1 MIARSFSEKNVH
13 RGNLMTTDSRVPESL
28 RHSKEHSDEML
39 EWLRGKGKT
48 IIIIHDNPD
57 PDCLA
62 SAMAL
67 RHLLAMKLS
76 RDAVITFSGMIGR
89 SENIAMAKELEIT
102 LIPLEMV
109 NLDEYSVVCMLD
121 TQPGTGNNSLP
132 AGHRV
137 DIVIDH
143 HPPREASKAC
153 RWLDIREEYGV
164 TATIL
169 YEYLVAQHIQIGT
182 KLATA
187 LFYALKSE
195 TQDLGREAN
204 RPDRDAYLRLFPVAN
219 KRLLYEITHPK
230 LPVEHFRTIHSGVEN
245 ATIYGKLLV
254 VNLQA
259 ICFPEVVSEI
269 ADYLIRLEGIESV
282 LSMGHYNDEVI
293 LSIRTTDTLLN
304 AGEIIRR
311 LVAGKGT
318 AGGHGWMAGGKLDH
332 VPFDLALL
340 KEIEVS
346 LTSKMLVELSIGD
359 VLPGRLIESRQV
371 TNVRKAPGK
380 DLRLFPD
387 HV

>member
-1 MIARSFSEKNVH
+1 
-13 RGNLMTTDSRVPESL
+13 MTTGSSVPEGL

-39 EWLRGKGKT
+39 EWLQGKGKT

-89 SENIAMAKELEIT
+89 SENIALAKELEIT
-102 LIPLEMV
+102 LIPLGMV

-132 AGHRV
+132 PDRRV

-143 HPPREASKAC
+143 HPLREASKTC
-153 RWLDIREEYGV
+153 RWLDIRDEYGV

-169 YEYLVAQHIQIGT
+169 YEYLVAQNITIST

-187 LFYALKSE
+187 LFYAIKSE

-204 RPDRDAYLRLFPVAN
+204 RPDRDAYLRLFPLAN

-254 VNLQA
+254 VNLRA
-259 ICFPEVVSEI
+259 ICFPEVVSEM
-269 ADYLIRLEGIESV
+269 ADYLIRLEGIETV

-293 LSIRTTDTLLN
+293 LSLRTTSTLLN
-304 AGEIIRR
+304 TGEIIKR
-311 LVAGKGT
+311 LVAGKG
-318 AGGHGWMAGGKLDH
+318 AGGGHAMMAGGKLDN
-332 VPFDLALL
+332 VPADPAALKEVEASLTKALL
-340 KEIEVS
+340 R
-346 LTSKMLVELSIGD
+346 ELEIGD
-359 VLPGRLIESRQV
+359 VVPARLIESR
-371 TNVRKAPGK
+371 
-380 DLRLFPD
+380 
-387 HV
+387 

>member
-1 MIARSFSEKNVH
+1 MIDTSSSVPIRLK
-13 RGNLMTTDSRVPESL
+13 GNLMTSDNLVQENL
-28 RHSKEHSDEML
+28 RHSKVHSDEML
-39 EWLRGKGKT
+39 EWLRGKGKA

-76 RDAVITFSGMIGR
+76 RDAVIAFSGMIGR

-102 LIPLEMV
+102 LTPLELV
-109 NLDEYSVVCMLD
+109 DLDEFSVVCMLD

-132 AGHRV
+132 DDCRV

-143 HPPREASKAC
+143 HPLREATKSC
-153 RWLDIREEYGV
+153 RWVDVRDDYGV

-169 YEYLVAQHIQIGT
+169 YEYLVAQNIQIGT

-187 LFYALKSE
+187 LFYAIKSE

-204 RPDRDAYLRLFPVAN
+204 QPDRNAYLRLFPVAN
-219 KRLLYEITHPK
+219 KRLLNEISHPK

-245 ATIYGKLLV
+245 TTIYGKLLV

-269 ADYLIRLEGIESV
+269 ADYLIRLESIEIV
-282 LSMGHYNDEVI
+282 LSMGHYNNEMI
-293 LSIRTTDTLLN
+293 LSIRTTDALLN
-304 AGEIIRR
+304 AGEIIKR

-318 AGGHGWMAGGKLDH
+318 AGGHGMMAGGKLDN
-332 VPFDLALL
+332 VPFSSATL
-340 KEIEVS
+340 KEVEDF
-346 LTSKMLVELSIGD
+346 LTRRMLLELSIGD
-359 VLPGRLIESRQV
+359 VAPTRLIES
-371 TNVRKAPGK
+371 
-380 DLRLFPD
+380 
-387 HV
+387 H

>member
-1 MIARSFSEKNVH
+1 
-13 RGNLMTTDSRVPESL
+13 MTTGSSVPEGL
-28 RHSKEHSDEML
+28 RHSKEHSDAML
-39 EWLRGKGKT
+39 EWLQGKGKT

-102 LIPLEMV
+102 LIPLGMV

-132 AGHRV
+132 PDRRV

-143 HPPREASKAC
+143 HPLREASKTC
-153 RWLDIREEYGV
+153 RWLDIRDEYGV

-169 YEYLVAQHIQIGT
+169 YEYLVAQNITIST

-187 LFYALKSE
+187 LFYAIKSE

-204 RPDRDAYLRLFPVAN
+204 RPDRDAYLRLFPLAN

-254 VNLQA
+254 VNLRA
-259 ICFPEVVSEI
+259 ICFPEVVSEM
-269 ADYLIRLEGIESV
+269 ADYLIRLEGIETV

-293 LSIRTTDTLLN
+293 LSLRTTSTLLN
-304 AGEIIRR
+304 TGEIIKR
-311 LVAGKGT
+311 LVAGKG
-318 AGGHGWMAGGKLDH
+318 AGGGHAMMAGGKLDN
-332 VPFDLALL
+332 VPADPAALKEVEASLTKALL
-340 KEIEVS
+340 R
-346 LTSKMLVELSIGD
+346 ELEIGD
-359 VLPGRLIESRQV
+359 VVPARLIESR
-371 TNVRKAPGK
+371 
-380 DLRLFPD
+380 
-387 HV
+387 

>member
-1 MIARSFSEKNVH
+1 
-13 RGNLMTTDSRVPESL
+13 MTTGSSVPEGL

-39 EWLRGKGKT
+39 EWLQGKGKT

-102 LIPLEMV
+102 LIPLGMV

-132 AGHRV
+132 PDRRV

-143 HPPREASKAC
+143 HPLREASKTC
-153 RWLDIREEYGV
+153 RWLDIRDEYGV

-169 YEYLVAQHIQIGT
+169 YEYLVAQNITIST

-187 LFYALKSE
+187 LFYAIKSE

-204 RPDRDAYLRLFPVAN
+204 RPDRDAYLRLFPLAN

-254 VNLQA
+254 VNLRA
-259 ICFPEVVSEI
+259 ICFPEVVSEM
-269 ADYLIRLEGIESV
+269 ADYLIRLEGIETV
-282 LSMGHYNDEVI
+282 LSMGQYNDEVI
-293 LSIRTTDTLLN
+293 LSLRTTSTLLN
-304 AGEIIRR
+304 TGEIIKR
-311 LVAGKGT
+311 LVAEKG
-318 AGGHGWMAGGKLDH
+318 AGGGHAMMAGGKLDN
-332 VPFDLALL
+332 VPADPAALKEVEASLTKALL
-340 KEIEVS
+340 R
-346 LTSKMLVELSIGD
+346 ELEIGD
-359 VLPGRLIESRQV
+359 AVPGRLIESR
-371 TNVRKAPGK
+371 
-380 DLRLFPD
+380 
-387 HV
+387 

>member
-1 MIARSFSEKNVH
+1 
-13 RGNLMTTDSRVPESL
+13 MTTDSCVPEGL
-28 RHSKEHSDEML
+28 RRSRTHSDEML
-39 EWLRGKGKT
+39 EWLRGTGKT

-76 RDAVITFSGMIGR
+76 RDAVIAFSGMIGR
-89 SENIAMAKELEIT
+89 SENLAMAKELEIT
-102 LIPLEMV
+102 LIPLELV
-109 NLDEYSVVCMLD
+109 DLDEFSAICMLD

-143 HPPREASKAC
+143 HPLREATQKC
-153 RWLDIREEYGV
+153 RWVDIRDDYGV

-169 YEYLVAQHIQIGT
+169 YEYLLAQNITIGT

-187 LFYALKSE
+187 LFYAIKSE

-204 RPDRDAYLRLFPVAN
+204 RPDRAAYLRLFPLAN
-219 KRLLYEITHPK
+219 KRLLYEITQPK
-230 LPVEHFRTIHSGVEN
+230 LPVEHFRTIHRGVEN

-259 ICFPEVVSEI
+259 ICFPEVVAEM
-269 ADYLIRLEGIESV
+269 ADYLIRLEGIETV
-282 LSMGHYNDEVI
+282 LSMGHYNDGMI
-293 LSIRTTDTLLN
+293 LSIRTISHLLN

-311 LVAGKGT
+311 LVAGRGA
-318 AGGHGWMAGGKLDH
+318 AGGHGMMAGGILYN
-332 VPFDLALL
+332 VTGEPAALQEAEAFLTRGLLA
-340 KEIEVS
+340 
-346 LTSKMLVELSIGD
+346 ELSIGD
-359 VLPGRLIESRQV
+359 VTPARLIE
-371 TNVRKAPGK
+371 P
-380 DLRLFPD
+380 
-387 HV
+387 H